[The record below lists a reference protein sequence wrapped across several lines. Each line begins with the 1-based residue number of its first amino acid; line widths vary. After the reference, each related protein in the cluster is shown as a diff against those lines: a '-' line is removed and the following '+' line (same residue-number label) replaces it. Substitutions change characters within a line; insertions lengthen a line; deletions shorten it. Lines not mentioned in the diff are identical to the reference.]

1 MSERLPIYE
10 IEREIVARLQ
20 TDRRLILSAP
30 TGSGKSTQ
38 VPQMLLK
45 HGLLG
50 TGQVVILQPRRLAAR
65 LLASRVAQELGVRL
79 GDEVGYQIRFENCT
93 SSKTRIRFVTE
104 GVLLRQ
110 LIDDPQLR
118 GVTALLFDEFHE
130 RHLYGDITLA
140 RALDLQEQQRPD
152 LKIAVM
158 SATLNAGE
166 LERYLSVVNPINPTM
181 VGRTPHPG
189 PLPIG
194 SADSAD
200 AEREKR
206 SQRVGDGAPQVVEGA
221 FGKSQS
227 LLTSAATAD
236 FRCSTLSSEGRTFPV
251 EVEYL
256 PHRMGLNGPPVW
268 ELAAE
273 QFARYI
279 NSGGEGDVLVF
290 MPGGF
295 EISQTIEAIRY
306 MKEANGFIVL
316 PLHGELQPKDQDA
329 AVARYDRR
337 KVVVATNVAETS
349 ITIDGVRLVID
360 SGLARV
366 ARYDANRGINTLLID
381 KISQAN
387 ADQRT
392 GRAGRTAPGTCVRL
406 WSRAEHDERAP
417 HEMPEIRRLDLC
429 EVVLT
434 LKAAGVDDLR
444 KFRWLEKPDEISL
457 THAEELLED
466 LGAIKRGS
474 AAAPAAADSAPLSV
488 TGDALGR
495 SNVSGGAPDTTREGA
510 RAPQLQITAIGR
522 KMLAFPLHPRYA
534 RMLLAAQEYGC
545 VHQACLVA
553 ALTQG
558 RDLLLR
564 NCGKEVDTARE
575 DLLGE
580 KASSDFW
587 IVMRAWSFAFNNQF
601 RVDACRKLGIHAVTA
616 KQVGPLF
623 DQFLRIAKDEGL
635 DTRPNEVKDENLQKC
650 ILIGFS
656 DRVGKR
662 MDQGTLRCELVHG
675 RRGVLS
681 RDSKVQTPLL
691 VVAEI
696 REVEGRD
703 REVNTILSLATAIEV
718 EWLKELFPGDITRD
732 VHVQFDAREKRVLA
746 AELLRFRDLALAAKR
761 IDPPPAEAAAR
772 LLAEEVTA
780 GRLLLPNWD
789 HSVEQWLA
797 RLDLLCKQA
806 ADLQLPAITED
817 DKKHIIAELCHG
829 AVSYKDIKEREV
841 KPVVMGWL
849 SHAQRE
855 LLDKHAPE
863 RLTLSNGRTPKVS
876 YEPGKAPFISLR
888 IQELYD
894 VNQTPKVALGRVPVT
909 VHILTPGM
917 KPIQVTQD
925 LASFWREH
933 YPKIKSELAR
943 KYPRHLWR

>member
-1 MSERLPIYE
+1 MPERLPIYE
-10 IEREIVARLQ
+10 IEREIIARLE

-38 VPQMLLK
+38 VPQMLWK

-50 TGQVVILQPRRLAAR
+50 DGQVVILQPRRLAAR
-65 LLASRVAQELGVRL
+65 LLAARVAQELGVKL

-93 SSKTRIRFVTE
+93 SARTKIRFVTE

-110 LIDDPQLR
+110 LIDDPHLR
-118 GVTALLFDEFHE
+118 GVSVILFDEFHE

-152 LKIAVM
+152 LRLAVM
-158 SATLNAGE
+158 SATLNIGE
-166 LERYLSVVNPINPTM
+166 LEKYLSTCRRRPAATERQR
-181 VGRTPHPG
+181 G
-189 PLPIG
+189 
-194 SADSAD
+194 
-200 AEREKR
+200 EREE
-206 SQRVGDGAPQVVEGA
+206 ALA
-221 FGKSQS
+221 AKSEIGNRKSEMDQN
-227 LLTSAATAD
+227 LLTPAPTGD
-236 FRCSTLSSEGRTFPV
+236 FRCQVVASEGRMFPV

-256 PHRMGLNGPPVW
+256 PRRLGLNGPPVW

-273 QFARYI
+273 EFSRFVRG
-279 NSGGEGDVLVF
+279 GGEGDVLVF

-295 EISQTIEAIRY
+295 EISQTIEAIRHTS
-306 MKEANGFIVL
+306 EAKGRMVL
-316 PLHGELQPKDQDA
+316 PLHGELPPKDQDA
-329 AVARYDRR
+329 AVARYQQP

-360 SGLARV
+360 SGLARI
-366 ARYDANRGINTLLID
+366 ARYDANRGLNTLMIE

-392 GRAGRTAPGTCVRL
+392 GRAGRTAPGQCVRL

-417 HEMPEIRRLDLC
+417 HELPEIRRLDLS

-444 KFRWLEKPDEISL
+444 SFRWLEKPDEIAL

-466 LGAIKRGS
+466 LGALR
-474 AAAPAAADSAPLSV
+474 
-488 TGDALGR
+488 
-495 SNVSGGAPDTTREGA
+495 GGALAFQPAGSGD
-510 RAPQLQITAIGR
+510 PQADVRLPVASSRNTGLESPVNPQAGKPALQLRITPIGR

-534 RMLLAAQEYGC
+534 RMLLAAQEYHC

-564 NCGKEVDTARE
+564 NPGRDVESARE
-575 DLLGE
+575 DLLGD
-580 KASSDFW
+580 KAGSDFW
-587 IVMRAWSFAFNNQF
+587 VVMRAWSFAANHQF
-601 RVDACRKLGIHAVTA
+601 RLDACRKLGIHAVTA

-623 DQFLRIAKDEGL
+623 EQFLRIARDEGL
-635 DTRPNEVKDENLQKC
+635 DARPNEVKDEALQKC

-656 DRVGKR
+656 DRVAR
-662 MDQGTLRCELVHG
+662 RLDEGTLRCELVHG
-675 RRGVLS
+675 RRGVLARES
-681 RDSKVQTPLL
+681 RVQHSPLL
-691 VVAEI
+691 VAAEI

-703 REVNTILSLATAIEV
+703 REVNTILSLATAIEAD
-718 EWLKELFPGDITRD
+718 WLRELFPDDLKRELR
-732 VHVQFDAREKRVLA
+732 VEFDAQQKRVLA
-746 AELLRFRDLALAAKR
+746 AELLRFRDLALTAKR
-761 IDPPPAEAAAR
+761 IDPPPAEAAAH
-772 LLAEEVTA
+772 LLAAEILA

-797 RLDLLCKQA
+797 RLNLLCQQC

-817 DKKHIIAELCHG
+817 DKQHLIEQLCHG
-829 AVSYKDIKEREV
+829 AASYKEIKEREV
-841 KPVVMGWL
+841 KPLVMSWL
-849 SHAQRE
+849 SSAQRE
-855 LLDKHAPE
+855 LLDRHAPE
-863 RLTLSNGRTPKVS
+863 RLTLPNGRTPKVN
-876 YEPGKAPFISLR
+876 YEPGKPPYISLR

-894 VNQTPKVALGRVPVT
+894 VNQTPKIALGRVLVT

-917 KPIQVTQD
+917 KPVQVTQD
-925 LASFWREH
+925 LANFWREH
-933 YPKIKSELAR
+933 YPKLKSELAR
-943 KYPRHLWR
+943 RYPKHLWR

>member
-1 MSERLPIYE
+1 MAERLPIYE
-10 IEREIVARLQ
+10 IERDIVSRLQ

-50 TGQVVILQPRRLAAR
+50 DGQVVILQPRRLAAR
-65 LLASRVAQELGVRL
+65 LLAKRVASELGVKL

-93 SSKTRIRFVTE
+93 SAKTKIRFVTE

-110 LIDDPQLR
+110 MIDDPHLR
-118 GVTALLFDEFHE
+118 GVAALLFDEFHE

-140 RALDLQEQQRPD
+140 QALDLQEQHRPD
-152 LKIAVM
+152 LLLAVM
-158 SATLNAGE
+158 SATLNAGA
-166 LERYLSVVNPINPTM
+166 LETYLSERRAPARPDPEKNLKPA
-181 VGRTPHPG
+181 GPG
-189 PLPIG
+189 T
-194 SADSAD
+194 
-200 AEREKR
+200 
-206 SQRVGDGAPQVVEGA
+206 GAP
-221 FGKSQS
+221 
-227 LLTSAATAD
+227 
-236 FRCSTLSSEGRTFPV
+236 RCSVLASEGRVFPV
-251 EVEYL
+251 DVEYL
-256 PHRMGLNGPPVW
+256 PHRVGLSGPPVW
-268 ELAAE
+268 ELAAGE
-273 QFARYI
+273 FSRFV
-279 NSGGEGDVLVF
+279 NSGGDGDVLVF

-295 EISQTIEAIRY
+295 EISQTIEAIRHTS
-306 MKEANGFIVL
+306 EARGFIVL

-329 AVARYDRR
+329 AVARYQQR

-366 ARYDANRGINTLLID
+366 ARYDANRGINTLLIE

-417 HEMPEIRRLDLC
+417 HELPEIRRLDLC

-444 KFRWLEKPDEISL
+444 QFRWLEKPDEISL

-466 LGAIKRGS
+466 LGALKAVAQAS
-474 AAAPAAADSAPLSV
+474 SPA
-488 TGDALGR
+488 G
-495 SNVSGGAPDTTREGA
+495 SGGVHAASFPNNGPGGPSNSPAKTPA
-510 RAPQLQITAIGR
+510 LQITSIGR

-534 RMLLAAQEYGC
+534 RMLLAAHEFGC
-545 VHQACLVA
+545 VYQACLVA

-558 RDLLLR
+558 RDLLIR
-564 NCGKEVDTARE
+564 NAGKDVESARE

-587 IVMRAWSFAFNNQF
+587 ILMRAWSFAFNNQF
-601 RVDACRKLGIHAVTA
+601 RMDACRKLGIHAVTA
-616 KQVGPLF
+616 KQVGPLL

-635 DTRPNEVKDENLQKC
+635 DTRPNEVKDEALQKC

-656 DRVGKR
+656 DRVAR
-662 MDQGTLRCELVHG
+662 RLDQGTLRCELVHG
-675 RRGVLS
+675 RRGVLARES
-681 RDSKVQTPLL
+681 RVQHSPLF
-691 VVAEI
+691 VAAEI

-703 REVNTILSLATAIEV
+703 REVNTILSLATAV
-718 EWLKELFPGDITRD
+718 EADWLREIFPDDIKSD
-732 VHVQFDAREKRVLA
+732 LHVQFDAQQKRVLA

-761 IDPPPAEAAAR
+761 IDPPPADAAAR
-772 LLAEEVTA
+772 LLADEILA

-797 RLDLLCKQA
+797 RLNLLCREC
-806 ADLQLPAITED
+806 ADLQLPAITDD
-817 DKKHIIAELCHG
+817 DKKHIIEQLCHG
-829 AVSYKDIKEREV
+829 AVSYKEIKEREV
-841 KPVVMGWL
+841 KPIVMSWL
-849 SHAQRE
+849 SPSQRE

-863 RLTLSNGRTPKVS
+863 RLTLPNGRTPKVN
-876 YEPGKAPFISLR
+876 YEPGRPPFISLR

-894 VNQTPKVALGRVPVT
+894 VNQTPKIALGRVPVT

-925 LASFWREH
+925 LANFWREH

-943 KYPRHLWR
+943 KYPKHFWR

>member
-1 MSERLPIYE
+1 MADRLPIYE
-10 IEREIVARLQ
+10 IERDLIARLQ
-20 TDRRLILSAP
+20 ADRRLILSAP

-50 TGQVVILQPRRLAAR
+50 DGQVVVLQPRRLATR
-65 LLASRVAQELGVRL
+65 LLAKRVASELGVKL
-79 GDEVGYQIRFENCT
+79 GEEVGYQIRFENVT
-93 SSKTRIRFVTE
+93 SAKTKIRFVTE
-104 GVLLRQ
+104 GMLLRQ
-110 LIDDPQLR
+110 MIDDPQLR
-118 GVTALLFDEFHE
+118 GVSAILFDEFHE

-140 RALDLQEQQRPD
+140 QALDQQERHRPD
-152 LKIAVM
+152 LMLAVM

-166 LERYLSVVNPINPTM
+166 LERYLSERRLPARRVVGGEMKPAVPEAG
-181 VGRTPHPG
+181 VPG
-189 PLPIG
+189 
-194 SADSAD
+194 
-200 AEREKR
+200 
-206 SQRVGDGAPQVVEGA
+206 
-221 FGKSQS
+221 
-227 LLTSAATAD
+227 
-236 FRCSTLSSEGRTFPV
+236 CSVLASEGRTFPV
-251 EVEYL
+251 EIDYL
-256 PHRMGLNGPPVW
+256 PHRVGANGPPVW

-273 QFARYI
+273 EFSRYV
-279 NSGGEGDVLVF
+279 NAGGEGDVLVF

-295 EISQTIEAIRY
+295 EISQTIEAIRHTR
-306 MKEANGFIVL
+306 EANGFIVL

-360 SGLARV
+360 SGLARI
-366 ARYDANRGINTLLID
+366 ARYDSNRGINTLLIE

-392 GRAGRTAPGTCVRL
+392 GRAGRTAPGTCIRL
-406 WSRAEHDERAP
+406 WSRPEHDERAP
-417 HEMPEIRRLDLC
+417 HEMSEIRRLDLS

-434 LKAAGVDDLR
+434 LKASGVEDLR

-466 LGAIKRGS
+466 LGALKSVAAVYDRRDGEPS
-474 AAAPAAADSAPLSV
+474 AD
-488 TGDALGR
+488 
-495 SNVSGGAPDTTREGA
+495 GAH
-510 RAPQLQITAIGR
+510 RAPLQITLIGR

-545 VHQACLVA
+545 VYQACLVA

-564 NCGKEVDTARE
+564 NCGKDVETLRE

-580 KASSDFW
+580 KATSDFW
-587 IVMRAWSFAFNNQF
+587 IVMRAWSYAFNNQF
-601 RVDACRKLGIHAVTA
+601 RLDACRKLGIHAVTA

-635 DTRPNEVKDENLQKC
+635 DTKPNEVKDENLQKC

-656 DRVGKR
+656 DRVTR
-662 MDQGTLRCELVHG
+662 RLDQGTLRCELVHG
-675 RRGVLS
+675 RRGVLA
-681 RDSKVQTPLL
+681 RESKVQQSPLL

-718 EWLKELFPGDITRD
+718 EWLKELFPDDIRSD

-761 IDPPPAEAAAR
+761 IDPPPADAAAR
-772 LLAEEVTA
+772 LLADEIIA

-789 HSVEQWLA
+789 HHVEQWLA
-797 RLDLLCKQA
+797 RLDLLCKQC

-841 KPVVMGWL
+841 KPVVMSWL
-849 SHAQRE
+849 SQSQRE

-863 RLTLSNGRTPKVS
+863 RLTLPNGRTPKVN
-876 YEPGKAPFISLR
+876 YEPGRAPFISLR

-894 VNQTPKVALGRVPVT
+894 VNQTPKIALGRVPVT

-925 LASFWREH
+925 LANFWREH

-943 KYPRHLWR
+943 KYPKHLWR

>member
-1 MSERLPIYE
+1 MTERLPIYE
-10 IEREIVARLQ
+10 IERDILARLQ
-20 TDRRLILSAP
+20 ADRRLILSAP

-50 TGQVVILQPRRLAAR
+50 EGQVVILQPRRLAAR
-65 LLASRVAQELGVRL
+65 LLAARVASELGVRL

-93 SSKTRIRFVTE
+93 SARTKIRFVTE

-110 LIDDPQLR
+110 MIDDPQLR
-118 GVTALLFDEFHE
+118 GVSALLFDEFHE

-140 RALDLQEQQRPD
+140 QALEFQEKHRPD
-152 LKIAVM
+152 LKLVVM

-166 LERYLSVVNPINPTM
+166 LERYL
-181 VGRTPHPG
+181 
-189 PLPIG
+189 
-194 SADSAD
+194 
-200 AEREKR
+200 
-206 SQRVGDGAPQVVEGA
+206 APCA
-221 FGKSQS
+221 
-227 LLTSAATAD
+227 
-236 FRCSTLSSEGRTFPV
+236 TLSSEGRTYPV
-251 EVEYL
+251 DIEYL
-256 PHRMGLNGPPVW
+256 PHRLGLNRPPVW
-268 ELAAE
+268 EITAAE
-273 QFARYI
+273 FSRFV
-279 NSGGEGDVLVF
+279 NSGGAGDVLVF

-295 EISQTIEAIRY
+295 EISQTIEAIRSTR
-306 MKEANGFIVL
+306 EAKGYIIL

-329 AVARYDRR
+329 AVARYERP

-360 SGLARV
+360 CGLARI
-366 ARYDANRGINTLLID
+366 ARYDANRGINTLLIE

-392 GRAGRTAPGTCVRL
+392 GRAGRTAPGKCVRL
-406 WSRAEHDERAP
+406 WSRPEHDERVP
-417 HEMPEIRRLDLC
+417 HEMPEIRRLDLS

-434 LKAAGVDDLR
+434 LKAAGVEDLR

-457 THAEELLED
+457 THAEELLAD
-466 LGAIKRGS
+466 LGAIQDGK
-474 AAAPAAADSAPLSV
+474 
-488 TGDALGR
+488 
-495 SNVSGGAPDTTREGA
+495 
-510 RAPQLQITAIGR
+510 ITAIGR

-534 RMLLAAQEYGC
+534 RMLLAAQAYGC

-564 NCGKEVDTARE
+564 NAGREVESARE
-575 DLLGE
+575 DLFGE
-580 KASSDFW
+580 KAGSDFW
-587 IVMRAWSFAFNNQF
+587 ILMRAWSYAFNNQF
-601 RVDACRKLGIHAVTA
+601 RMDACRQVGIHAITA

-623 DQFLRIAKDEGL
+623 DQFIRIAKDEGL
-635 DTRPNEVKDENLQKC
+635 DTRPNEAKDEALQKC

-656 DRVGKR
+656 DRVAR
-662 MDQGTLRCELVHG
+662 RLDQGTLRSELVHG
-675 RRGVLS
+675 RRGVLA
-681 RDSKVQTPLL
+681 RESKVQHSPLF

-703 REVNTILSLATAIEV
+703 REVNTILSLATAIETG
-718 EWLKELFPGDITRD
+718 WLRELFPDDIKSE
-732 VHVQFDAREKRVLA
+732 VQVQFDAQQKRVLA

-772 LLAEEVTA
+772 LLAAEVLA

-789 HSVEQWLA
+789 HHVEQWLA
-797 RLDLLCKQA
+797 RLNLLCQHCV
-806 ADLQLPAITED
+806 DLQLPAITND
-817 DKKHIIAELCHG
+817 DKQAIIEQLCHG
-829 AVSYKDIKEREV
+829 AISYKDIKEREV
-841 KPVVMGWL
+841 KPIVMSWL
-849 SHAQRE
+849 SHPQRE
-855 LLDKHAPE
+855 LLDQHAPE
-863 RLTLSNGRTPKVS
+863 RLTLPNGRTPKVN
-876 YEPGKAPFISLR
+876 YENGRPPFISLR

-894 VNQTPKVALGRVPVT
+894 VNQTPKIALGRVPVT

-943 KYPRHLWR
+943 KYPKHLWR

>member
-1 MSERLPIYE
+1 MAEPLPIYE
-10 IEREIVARLQ
+10 IERDIIARLQ
-20 TDRRLILSAP
+20 RDKRLILSAP

-38 VPQMLLK
+38 VPQILLK

-50 TGQVVILQPRRLAAR
+50 SGQVVVLQPRRLAAR
-65 LLASRVAQELGVRL
+65 LLAARVAQELGVKL
-79 GDEVGYQIRFENCT
+79 GEEVGYQIRFENCT
-93 SSKTRIRFVTE
+93 SAKTKIRFVTE

-110 LIDDPQLR
+110 MINDPKLS
-118 GVTALLFDEFHE
+118 GVSAILFDEFHE

-140 RALDLQEQQRPD
+140 RTLDQQEKFRPD
-152 LKIAVM
+152 LMLAVM

-166 LERYLSVVNPINPTM
+166 LKKYLSPCAVLAS
-181 VGRTPHPG
+181 VGRM
-189 PLPIG
+189 
-194 SADSAD
+194 
-200 AEREKR
+200 
-206 SQRVGDGAPQVVEGA
+206 
-221 FGKSQS
+221 
-227 LLTSAATAD
+227 
-236 FRCSTLSSEGRTFPV
+236 FPV
-251 EVEYL
+251 EHEYAEL
-256 PHRMGLNGPPVW
+256 PAYSDKRPVW
-268 ELAAE
+268 EQAADA
-273 QFARYI
+273 FSRYVHC
-279 NSGGEGDVLVF
+279 GGEGDVLVF

-295 EISQTIEAIRY
+295 EISQTIEAIRHTS
-306 MKEANGFIVL
+306 EAKGFIL
-316 PLHGELQPKDQDA
+316 LALHGELPPRDQDA
-329 AVARYDRR
+329 AVARYDKR

-349 ITIDGVRLVID
+349 LTIDGVRLVID

-381 KISQAN
+381 KISQSS
-387 ADQRT
+387 ADQRA
-392 GRAGRTAPGTCVRL
+392 GRAGRTAPGLCMRL
-406 WSRAEHDERAP
+406 WSREEHAHRAAQ
-417 HEMPEIRRLDLC
+417 ELPEIKRLDLS

-434 LKAAGVDDLR
+434 LKASGVEDLR

-457 THAEELLED
+457 AHAEELLTD
-466 LGAIKRGS
+466 LGAIHENK
-474 AAAPAAADSAPLSV
+474 
-488 TGDALGR
+488 
-495 SNVSGGAPDTTREGA
+495 
-510 RAPQLQITAIGR
+510 ITAVGR

-564 NCGKEVDTARE
+564 NCGKEVDSARE

-587 IVMRAWSFAFNNQF
+587 ILMRAWSFAFNNQF

-635 DTRPNEVKDENLQKC
+635 DMRPNEVKDENLQKC

-656 DRVGKR
+656 DRVARR

-675 RRGVLS
+675 RRGVLARES
-681 RDSKVQTPLL
+681 VVQHSPLF
-691 VVAEI
+691 VAAEI
-696 REVEGRD
+696 REIEGRD
-703 REVNTILSLATAIEV
+703 REVNTILSLGTAVEV
-718 EWLKELFPGDITRD
+718 EWLRALFPDDIKSD
-732 VHVQFDAREKRVLA
+732 VHVQFDAQQKRVLA
-746 AELLRFRDLALAAKR
+746 AELLKFRDLALSAKR
-761 IDPPPAEAAAR
+761 IDPPPADAAAR
-772 LLAEEVTA
+772 LLADEILA

-789 HSVEQWLA
+789 HHVEQWLA
-797 RLDLLCKQA
+797 RLNLLCQEC
-806 ADLQLPAITED
+806 ADLQLPAIRD
-817 DKKHIIAELCHG
+817 DDRKSIIEQLCHG
-829 AVSYKDIKEREV
+829 AVNYKDIKEREV
-841 KPVVMGWL
+841 KPIVMSWL
-849 SHAQRE
+849 SQAQRE

-863 RLTLSNGRTPKVS
+863 RLTLPNGRTPKVN
-876 YEPGKAPFISLR
+876 YENGKSPFISLR

-894 VNQTPKVALGRVPVT
+894 VNQTPKVAMARVPVT

-943 KYPRHLWR
+943 KYPKHFWR

>member
-1 MSERLPIYE
+1 
-10 IEREIVARLQ
+10 
-20 TDRRLILSAP
+20 
-30 TGSGKSTQ
+30 
-38 VPQMLLK
+38 MLLQ

-50 TGQVVILQPRRLAAR
+50 DGQVVILQPRRLAAR
-65 LLASRVAQELGVRL
+65 LLASRVAQELGVKL
-79 GDEVGYQIRFENCT
+79 GDEVGYQIRFENVT
-93 SSKTRIRFVTE
+93 SAKTKVRFVTE

-110 LIDDPQLR
+110 MIDDPHLK
-118 GVTALLFDEFHE
+118 GVSALLFDEFHE

-140 RALDLQEQQRPD
+140 RALDLQEQHRPD
-152 LKIAVM
+152 LKLAVM

-166 LERYLSVVNPINPTM
+166 LERYL
-181 VGRTPHPG
+181 
-189 PLPIG
+189 
-194 SADSAD
+194 
-200 AEREKR
+200 
-206 SQRVGDGAPQVVEGA
+206 AP
-221 FGKSQS
+221 
-227 LLTSAATAD
+227 
-236 FRCSTLSSEGRTFPV
+236 CSTLASEGRTFPV
-251 EVEYL
+251 GVEYL
-256 PHRMGLNGPPVW
+256 PHRLGLNAPPIW
-268 ELAAE
+268 EIAAE
-273 QFARYI
+273 EFSRYV

-295 EISQTIEAIRY
+295 EISQTIEAIRHTR
-306 MKEANGFIVL
+306 EANGFIVL

-360 SGLARV
+360 SGLARI
-366 ARYDANRGINTLLID
+366 ARYDSNRGINTLLIE

-387 ADQRT
+387 ADQRI
-392 GRAGRTAPGTCVRL
+392 GRAGRTAPGTCIRL
-406 WSRAEHDERAP
+406 WSRPEHDERAP
-417 HEMPEIRRLDLC
+417 HEMPEIRRLDLS

-466 LGAIKRGS
+466 LGGIGHDKK
-474 AAAPAAADSAPLSV
+474 
-488 TGDALGR
+488 
-495 SNVSGGAPDTTREGA
+495 
-510 RAPQLQITAIGR
+510 ITAIGR

-534 RMLLAAQEYGC
+534 RMLLAAQEYDC

-558 RDLLLR
+558 RDLLIR
-564 NCGKEVDTARE
+564 NPGKDVENLRE

-580 KASSDFW
+580 KATSDFW
-587 IVMRAWSFAFNNQF
+587 IVMRAWSYAVNNQF

-623 DQFLRIAKDEGL
+623 EQFLRIAKDEGL

-656 DRVGKR
+656 DRVAKR
-662 MDQGTLRCELVHG
+662 MDQGTLRAELVHG
-675 RRGVLS
+675 RRGVLA
-681 RDSKVQTPLL
+681 RESKVHHSPLF
-691 VVAEI
+691 VAAEI
-696 REVEGRD
+696 REIGGRD
-703 REVNTILSLATAIEV
+703 NEVNTILSLATAIETD
-718 EWLKELFPGDITRD
+718 WLKELFPDDIKRE

-761 IDPPPAEAAAR
+761 IDPPPADAAAR
-772 LLAEEVTA
+772 LLADEIIAE
-780 GRLLLPNWD
+780 RLSLPNWD

-797 RLDLLCKQA
+797 RLDLLCRHC
-806 ADLQLPAITED
+806 ADLQLPGITED

-829 AVSYKDIKEREV
+829 AVSYKDIKDREV
-841 KPVVMGWL
+841 KPVVMSWL
-849 SHAQRE
+849 SPAQRE

-863 RLTLSNGRTPKVS
+863 RLTLPNGRTPKVN
-876 YEPGKAPFISLR
+876 YESGKSPFISLR

-894 VNQTPKVALGRVPVT
+894 VNQTPKIALGRVPVT
-909 VHILTPGM
+909 VHILTPGV

-925 LASFWREH
+925 LANFWREH

-943 KYPRHLWR
+943 KYPKHLWR